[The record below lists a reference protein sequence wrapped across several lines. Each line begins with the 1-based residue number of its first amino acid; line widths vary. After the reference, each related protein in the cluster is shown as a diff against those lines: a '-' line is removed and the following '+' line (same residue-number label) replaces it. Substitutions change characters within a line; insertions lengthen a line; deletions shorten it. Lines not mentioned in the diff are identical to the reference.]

1 MSYISRYRTDKGG
14 IFPDSNGFG
23 GALNSMAGHQP
34 KSNQKLEL
42 HQRHEIFQL
51 GAAPTEV
58 DGRSPDS
65 LKRIAFPVDQ

>member
-1 MSYISRYRTDKGG
+1 
-14 IFPDSNGFG
+14 
-23 GALNSMAGHQP
+23 MAGHQP